1 MKANMGSTDKIIR
14 IILALVFIVL
24 FYMNVVTAPM
34 SYILLALSAV
44 FVLTSLVSFC
54 PMYPLFGINTCKKQ

>member
-1 MKANMGSTDKIIR
+1 MGSTDKIIR
-14 IILALVFIVL
+14 IILALVFVVL
-24 FYMNVVTAPM
+24 FFMNVVTAPM
-34 SYILLALSAV
+34 SYILLALAGV

>member
-34 SYILLALSAV
+34 SYVLLALSAV

-54 PMYPLFGINTCKKQ
+54 PMYPLFGMNTRKKQ

>member
-1 MKANMGSTDKIIR
+1 MGSTDKIIR

-34 SYILLALSAV
+34 SYVLLALSAV

>member
-1 MKANMGSTDKIIR
+1 MGSTDKIIR

-24 FYMNVVTAPM
+24 FFMNVVTAPM
-34 SYILLALSAV
+34 SYVLLALAAV
-44 FVLTSLVSFC
+44 FVFTSLVSFC

>member
-1 MKANMGSTDKIIR
+1 MGSTDKIIR

-34 SYILLALSAV
+34 SYVLLTLSAV

-54 PMYPLFGINTCKKQ
+54 PMYPLFGMNTRKKQ

>member
-1 MKANMGSTDKIIR
+1 MGSTDKIIR

>member
-1 MKANMGSTDKIIR
+1 MGSTDKIIR

-54 PMYPLFGINTCKKQ
+54 PMYPLFGMNTRKKQ

>member
-14 IILALVFIVL
+14 IILALVFVVL
-24 FYMNVVTAPM
+24 FFMNVVTAPM
-34 SYILLALSAV
+34 SYILLALAGV

>member
-1 MKANMGSTDKIIR
+1 MGSTDKIIR

-34 SYILLALSAV
+34 SYVLLALSAV

-54 PMYPLFGINTCKKQ
+54 PMYPLFGMNTRKKQ